1 MGSFLERAGLPA
13 IVGPNNLVLRFPAD
27 YNQAREY
34 CQEPTRLGRIE
45 EAIRKLS
52 GRPWTVRVEGGPG
65 STAATPVQ
73 ESAPDPAPRPRR
85 NHRAE
90 AEKEP
95 VVKRALNALGAQVL
109 RVDEGFGETPA
120 GSVARTAEPPD
131 EES

>member
-1 MGSFLERAGLPA
+1 MASFLERAGLPA

-34 CQEPTRLGRIE
+34 CQEPTRLARIE
-45 EAIRKLS
+45 EAVRKIS

-65 STAATPVQ
+65 STATPVAK
-73 ESAPDPAPRPRR
+73 EPAPAPPPRPRR

-95 VVKRALNALGAQVL
+95 VVKRALDALGAQVL
-109 RVDEGFGETPA
+109 RVDEGFREVPA